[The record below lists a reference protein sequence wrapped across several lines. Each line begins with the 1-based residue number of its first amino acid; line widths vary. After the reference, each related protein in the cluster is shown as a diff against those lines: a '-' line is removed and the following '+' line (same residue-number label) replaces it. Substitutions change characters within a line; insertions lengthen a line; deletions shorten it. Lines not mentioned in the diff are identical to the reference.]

1 MFFSRPSRLS
11 LVVAMILAAASFN
24 PRPSRADER
33 WDSSAYKDW
42 TISSVKIRGL
52 EEKIADELQKGL
64 AINLKSGFL
73 GSKKPT
79 FYPQILDEDI
89 RRARLFLARRGYP
102 YASIKAQFEP
112 DARSR
117 AVGIILEVERGPAVR
132 VASVTLAGIPAGVE
146 KEAAKA
152 VSVAPDSVFSEAAVK
167 GSVQS
172 LASVLAKAGYAR
184 ARVDSRID
192 WRDSTNVNVEFDAAP
207 GSIYWFGDIE
217 ITGADDDLVPLA
229 RRVVDARRGERYDPA
244 ALEESQKNLRV
255 LGLFRQIRLETK
267 ESGPDSL
274 DVVVDLSMRESQSI
288 ETGVRYW
295 TDEKLDVGVRW
306 THRNLFKGGRG
317 GQAYMSASSVLQRIE
332 FSAWWPAVVFARSR
346 LLATAGVR
354 RESEESYEETSS
366 GIDAA
371 LSYDWQ
377 IGTTTRWDINLS
389 NVVVTEK
396 TPDPNAIF
404 DQDGILAALGLSWER
419 DRSDDPIVA
428 TRGTVTRL
436 EVEWAPN
443 FELSDYHFIRVEP
456 SISAYTALPGVHSG
470 VLAVRLVV
478 GFADPIGASVDL
490 LPSRRFYSGGASSMR
505 GFNRRK
511 LGPLD
516 SAGAPLGGEA
526 LFEGSMELRVPLFW
540 RLRGAWFVDSGQ
552 VWETIDDMTADNIEF
567 ATGPGIWFNT
577 VIGPLRSDL
586 AYRLTNYQSTEPR
599 WVFHFSIGPAF

>member
-1 MFFSRPSRLS
+1 
-11 LVVAMILAAASFN
+11 MILAAAPFIARASL
-24 PRPSRADER
+24 ADEG

-42 TISSVKIRGL
+42 TISSVRIHGL
-52 EEKIADELQKGL
+52 DDKTADELQKGL
-64 AINLKSGFL
+64 AIDVKTGFL
-73 GSKKPT
+73 GSKKPS

-102 YASIKAQFEP
+102 YASIKVRFEP
-112 DARSR
+112 DARRR
-117 AVGIILEVERGPAVR
+117 AVGITLEVRRGPAVR
-132 VASVTLAGIPAGVE
+132 VASVTLVGVPAGVE

-152 VSVAPDSVFSEAAVK
+152 VSVSPDSVFSEAAVTA
-167 GSVQS
+167 SVQS
-172 LASVLAKAGYAR
+172 LASVLAKDGYAR
-184 ARVDSRID
+184 AKVDSRID
-192 WRDSTNVNVEFDAAP
+192 WRDSTGVNVVFNAAP
-207 GSIYWFGDIE
+207 GSVYWFGNTE
-217 ITGADDDLVPLA
+217 VTGAADDLVPLV
-229 RRVVDARRGERYDPA
+229 RRVVDARRGERFDPE
-244 ALEESQKNLRV
+244 ALDETQKNLRV
-255 LGLFRQIRLETK
+255 LGLFRQIRVEAK
-267 ESGPDSL
+267 ESGPDTL
-274 DVVVDLSMRESQSI
+274 DVVVDLLMRESQSI

-295 TDEKLDVGVRW
+295 TDENLDVGARW

-317 GQAYMSASSVLQRIE
+317 GQAYLSASSVLQRIE

-346 LLATAGVR
+346 LSATAGVR

-377 IGTTTRWDINLS
+377 FRTTTRWDANLS

-396 TPDPNAIF
+396 TPDPNAIL
-404 DQDGILAALGLSWER
+404 DQDGILAALGLTWER

-456 SISAYTALPGVHSG
+456 SISAYTALPGVQGG
-470 VLAVRLVV
+470 VVAVRLVL
-478 GFADPIGASVDL
+478 GLADPTGASVDL

-516 SAGAPLGGEA
+516 STGAPLGGEA
-526 LFEGSMELRVPLFW
+526 LFEGSIELRVPLFW

-552 VWETIDDMTADNIEF
+552 VWATIDDMTADNIEI

-586 AYRLTNYQSTEPR
+586 AYRLTTYQSTEPR